1 MRSPDDLRPPCTQA
15 RGVRALDDPVE
26 PTLTDLAPP
35 RPAGH
40 PAPSDPATLFEEHRV
55 ALTGYAY
62 RMLGS
67 AVDAEEAVQDT
78 FVRAWRGYGAFE
90 GRSAL
95 RSWLYRI
102 VTNVCLDMLNGRRRR
117 ALPTD
122 LEAPSSSVRPGTT
135 SLPEGSWVE
144 PVPDG
149 RVLPATVDPGEAAVA
164 RESIRLAFVA
174 ALQHLPPR
182 QRAVLILRDV
192 LRWRATEVA
201 DLLDTTVVSVK
212 SSLQRARATMAAHRP
227 AGAGAPSVSGEMT
240 DAQRALLARYVEA
253 FERYDVDSLVGLL
266 REDATLTMPPG
277 SLWLRGAVD
286 IARWWRGE
294 GSQCRGSRFV
304 PVAASGSLAV
314 AQYRPRPGP
323 CPGEHHAFG
332 IQVVTV
338 VGDRITAI
346 DAFIQPELVGL
357 FGLPA
362 VLPPSLVT
370 PS

>member
-1 MRSPDDLRPPCTQA
+1 
-15 RGVRALDDPVE
+15 
-26 PTLTDLAPP
+26 
-35 RPAGH
+35 
-40 PAPSDPATLFEEHRV
+40 
-55 ALTGYAY
+55 
-62 RMLGS
+62 MLGS

-122 LEAPSSSVRPGTT
+122 LEAPSSSVRSGTT

-294 GSQCRGSRFV
+294 GCPVPRFAVRAGGGQRLPGRGPVPAAAGALSRRAPCV
-304 PVAASGSLAV
+304 RHPGGDGRR
-314 AQYRPRPGP
+314 RPDR
-323 CPGEHHAFG
+323 
-332 IQVVTV
+332 
-338 VGDRITAI
+338 GDRRLHPARAGRSVRPARGPAAI
-346 DAFIQPELVGL
+346 HGH
-357 FGLPA
+357 A
-362 VLPPSLVT
+362 VLTAP
-370 PS
+370 

>member
-1 MRSPDDLRPPCTQA
+1 M
-15 RGVRALDDPVE
+15 
-26 PTLTDLAPP
+26 TDLAPP
-35 RPAGH
+35 RHAGPPA
-40 PAPSDPATLFEEHRV
+40 ATDPATLFEEHRV

-67 AVDAEEAVQDT
+67 AVDAEEAVQDA
-78 FVRAWRGYGAFE
+78 FVRAWRSYERFE

-122 LEAPSSSVRPGTT
+122 LEGPSSGRTT
-135 SLPEGSWVE
+135 SSSSALPDGSWVE
-144 PVPDG
+144 PVADA
-149 RVLPATVDPGEAAVA
+149 RVLPDTVDPGEAAVA

-227 AGAGAPSVSGEMT
+227 ASPEARLASGEMT
-240 DAQRALLARYVEA
+240 DTQRALLARYLEA
-253 FERYDVDSLVGLL
+253 FERYDIDSLVGLL
-266 REDATLTMPPG
+266 REDATLSMPPS
-277 SLWLRGAVD
+277 SLWLRGVVD
-286 IARWWRGE
+286 IAAWWHGD
-294 GSQCRGSRFV
+294 GAQCRGSQLV
-304 PVAASGSLAV
+304 PVAASGSLAL
-314 AQYRPRPGP
+314 AQYRPRPGLDP
-323 CPGEHHAFG
+323 SVHHAFG
-332 IQVVTV
+332 IHVLTI
-338 VGDRITAI
+338 VGDEIAAV
-346 DAFIQPELVGL
+346 DAFIQPELFDAFDLPVV
-357 FGLPA
+357 LPA
-362 VLPPSLVT
+362 PAGR
-370 PS
+370 